1 MNTPI
6 PAVVENWLNIVNN
19 KKAPYDLRDAAIL
32 HLTNI
37 RDTIDKSL
45 KREQRTKNE
54 NMFTR

>member
-6 PAVVENWLNIVNN
+6 PAVVENWINIVNN
-19 KKAPYDLRDAAIL
+19 KKSPYDLRNAAIL

-45 KREQRTKNE
+45 KKEQRSKNE

>member
-1 MNTPI
+1 MQTPM
-6 PAVVENWLNIVNN
+6 PVQLEHWLNIVNN
-19 KKAPYDLRDAAIL
+19 KKAPFELRSTAIL

-45 KREQRTKNE
+45 KKEQRTKNE

>member
-19 KKAPYDLRDAAIL
+19 KKSPYDLRNAAIL

-45 KREQRTKNE
+45 KREQRSKNE

>member
-19 KKAPYDLRDAAIL
+19 KKLPYDLRNAAIL

-45 KREQRTKNE
+45 KREQRSKNE

>member
-1 MNTPI
+1 MQTPM
-6 PAVVENWLNIVNN
+6 PAQLEYWLNIVNN
-19 KKAPYDLRDAAIL
+19 KKASFELRSAAIL

-45 KREQRTKNE
+45 KREQKFKNE

>member
-6 PAVVENWLNIVNN
+6 PAVVENWINIINN
-19 KKAPYDLRDAAIL
+19 KKSPYDLKNMAIL

-45 KREQRTKNE
+45 KKEQRQKNE

>member
-6 PAVVENWLNIVNN
+6 PAVVENWINIVNN
-19 KKAPYDLRDAAIL
+19 KKLPYDLRNAAIL

-45 KREQRTKNE
+45 KREQRSKNE